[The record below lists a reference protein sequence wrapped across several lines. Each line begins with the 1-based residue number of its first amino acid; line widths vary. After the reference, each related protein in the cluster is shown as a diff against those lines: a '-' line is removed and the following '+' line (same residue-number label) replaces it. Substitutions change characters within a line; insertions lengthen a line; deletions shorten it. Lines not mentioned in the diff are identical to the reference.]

1 MASDL
6 QRDKGMLLILAIILA
21 VAWVLGF
28 AVFHVASAA
37 IHILLILA
45 IIGVVAHLLRGRG
58 GTV

>member
-1 MASDL
+1 
-6 QRDKGMLLILAIILA
+6 MLLILAIILA

>member
-1 MASDL
+1 VASDL

-58 GTV
+58 GAV

>member
-1 MASDL
+1 
-6 QRDKGMLLILAIILA
+6 MLLILAIILA

-58 GTV
+58 GAV